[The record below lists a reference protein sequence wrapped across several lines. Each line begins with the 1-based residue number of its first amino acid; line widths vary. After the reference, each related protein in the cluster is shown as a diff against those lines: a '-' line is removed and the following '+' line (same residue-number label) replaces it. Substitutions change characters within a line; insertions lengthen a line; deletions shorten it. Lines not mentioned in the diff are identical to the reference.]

1 MKKIL
6 IIFLFALI
14 LIPSSSVAELGFTD
28 GNKILSSCNELIK
41 IIDSQLELD
50 SFEAG
55 RCWGYI
61 SASTDIYK
69 VMKYGSSGIVCLP
82 EGLEVSQLVRVII
95 EYLNEHPKDLNR
107 PAFMLITN
115 ALAETFPCPQTQLL
129 PQSPK

>member
-1 MKKIL
+1 MNLSKL
-6 IIFLFALI
+6 
-14 LIPSSSVAELGFTD
+14 LIPSWNWTRLKPGD
-28 GNKILSSCNELIK
+28 
-41 IIDSQLELD
+41 
-50 SFEAG
+50 AG
-55 RCWGYI
+55 DI